1 MKTTNFPPYAAAI
14 GTPDPVEEWLF
25 PEGLSEY
32 DGDCDSGVQ
41 VSNPEVAE
49 EAGYLDRHLA
59 NVRCPSLFAY
69 PAPAENRNGSAV
81 LICPGGGYQ
90 ILAFDKEGTDLARF
104 FNRIGVS
111 AFVLK
116 YHLSWKGALRGAYP
130 EAPLRDA
137 QRALRLIRSRAGQYG
152 IRPDKIGIMGFSAG
166 GHLAASASTLFND
179 QQEPCADLAG
189 ISARPDFSILIYPVI
204 TFLDAAIHSGSC
216 QNLLGE
222 HASEELKH
230 KFSPEVQVTSDTPP
244 AFLVQAAD
252 DAVPVENSLLYFSA
266 LKAAG
271 VPAEMHIYPEGGHGY
286 GMRQRGMTIDSWP
299 DRLKDWILKILQ
311 Q

>member
-1 MKTTNFPPYAAAI
+1 MKTADFPPYAAVI
-14 GTPDPVEEWLF
+14 GTMDPLEEWLF
-25 PEGLSEY
+25 PDGFPEY
-32 DGDCDSGVQ
+32 DADHDSGVQ

-49 EAGYLDRHLA
+49 QAGYLDRHLA
-59 NVRCPSLFAY
+59 NVRRPSLFAY
-69 PAPAENRNGSAV
+69 PAASDKRNGAAV

-104 FNRIGVS
+104 FNSFGVS

-116 YHLSWKGALRGAYP
+116 YRLSWKGEQRGAFP

-137 QRALRLIRSRAGQYG
+137 QLAMRLIRSRAGQYG

-166 GHLAASASTLFND
+166 GHLAACASTLFAD
-179 QQEPCADLAG
+179 SQEPDEDLAAV
-189 ISARPDFSILIYPVI
+189 SARPDFSILVYPVVS
-204 TFLDAAIHSGSC
+204 FLDAASHVGSC

-222 HASEELKH
+222 HASEPLKR

-252 DAVPVENSLLYFSA
+252 DAVPVENSLLYFAA

-286 GMRQRGMTIDSWP
+286 GMRQRGMTIDTWP
-299 DRLKDWILKILQ
+299 DRLKDWLLKQI
-311 Q
+311 